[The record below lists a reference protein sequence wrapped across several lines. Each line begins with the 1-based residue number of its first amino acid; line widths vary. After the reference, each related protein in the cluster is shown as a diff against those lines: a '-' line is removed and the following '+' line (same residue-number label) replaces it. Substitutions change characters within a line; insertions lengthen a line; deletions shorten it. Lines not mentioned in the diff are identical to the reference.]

1 MYRPPKEDD
10 MVNLGPTEPY
20 QPRPGDL
27 GLTQI
32 SGWGGKAIRLGQWLN
47 GDGYADYEH
56 TYVVTGTDPDGTV
69 WIVEAMPGG
78 AQHVGN
84 WHDPARTRYL
94 VCPDEY
100 REAVASIAVRQAD
113 RKVPYSALDY
123 EALALHRF
131 HVPAPGL
138 RAYIE
143 SSGHQICSQL
153 ADYCAAKGGWHLFN
167 DNRWPGYVTPGD
179 LNRLWEQQNRSEN
192 SR

>member
-1 MYRPPKEDD
+1 MTYEPK
-10 MVNLGPTEPY
+10 
-20 QPRPGDL
+20 PGDI

-32 SGWGGKAIRLGQWLN
+32 SGWGGRAIRAGQWAL

-56 TYVVTGTDPDGTV
+56 AFVVQRVDADGTV

-78 AQHVGN
+78 AHLVRN
-84 WHDPARTRYL
+84 WHDPARARYL
-94 VCPDEY
+94 VCPDVF
-100 REAVASIAVRQAD
+100 RNGVAATARRQAE
-113 RKVPYSALDY
+113 RKVPYSGLDY
-123 EALALHRF
+123 AALALHRF

-153 ADYCAAKGGWHLFN
+153 ADYCAAKGGWHLF
-167 DNRWPGYVTPGD
+167 DDGRWPGYVTPGA
-179 LNRLWEQQNRSEN
+179 LNRLWETEN